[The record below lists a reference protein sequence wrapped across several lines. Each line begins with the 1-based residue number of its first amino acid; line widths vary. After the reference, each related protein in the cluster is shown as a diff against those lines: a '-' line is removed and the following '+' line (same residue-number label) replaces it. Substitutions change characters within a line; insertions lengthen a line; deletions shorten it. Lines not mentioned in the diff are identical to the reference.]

1 MRNADEAAPLQTTSD
16 ALPEHLLVFA
26 HGKES
31 GPWGTKIRHL
41 AETAKAHG
49 YAVLSPDYRQQP
61 DPDLRVA
68 QLLALAPKAR
78 GAVVLA
84 GSSMGGYV
92 SAMAAGALAPDALF
106 LIAPALYFPGY
117 DREPPVPPALTHVV
131 HGWGDDIVA
140 PDKAIRFAAKHRVP
154 LTMLD
159 AGHTLNERLPELSG
173 LLGDLLER
181 AKLHAAYRLA
191 IYRIDARVERRIGR
205 VDAEADRWLATHG
218 VMERWAIVTA
228 CNPLGLAISEADNV
242 AASAQLKVAL
252 RERGISHLPA
262 EGLDPDGA
270 WPAEASALLIDPPE
284 GAAAELGRQFGQNAI
299 VTGQLG
305 TAPALRWLR

>member
-1 MRNADEAAPLQTTSD
+1 MRNADEAAPPVSTHD
-16 ALPEHLLVFA
+16 ANPEHLLVFA

-68 QLLALAPKAR
+68 QLVALVPKAR
-78 GAVVLA
+78 RAVVLA

-117 DREPPVPPALTHVV
+117 DREPPLPPALTHVV
-131 HGWGDDIVA
+131 HGWKDDIVV
-140 PDKAIRFAAKHRVP
+140 PDKALRYAAKHRVP

-159 AGHTLNERLPELSG
+159 AGHTLNERLPELSA

-191 IYRIDARVERRIGR
+191 TYRIDGHIERRIGV
-205 VDAEADRWLATHG
+205 VDDAADRALAALG
-218 VMERWAIVTA
+218 VRRSWAIVTA
-228 CNPLGLAISEADNV
+228 CNPLGITAD
-242 AASAQLKVAL
+242 AASNQAANAEL
-252 RERGISHLPA
+252 REHLNARGIRSITAGH
-262 EGLDPDGA
+262 DPDDL
-270 WPAEASALLIDPPE
+270 WPAEASELLIDPP
-284 GAAAELGRQFGQNAI
+284 GNLAIELGRRFAQNAI
-299 VTGQLG
+299 VVGELG
-305 TAPALRWLR
+305 AAPALVWLR